1 MYIYIGDGRRGMAMF
16 KRMLIILFFLTAIIS
31 FFGCQSEGRLD
42 ISDVTITGSSKTI
55 GYHKTIIE
63 KDNLNDNEKIANI
76 FKMLLDEQS
85 ELVLVKAD
93 ETIEIEFNNI
103 PPKRITLYDH
113 YIHELDGTNKFGE
126 ADYREIQ
133 SDGNVYS
140 FKLGRTSAELLESDL
155 RGYKYRGLRLSCE
168 WDNYEY
174 EYAFVVKTIMIPKTT
189 R

>member
-1 MYIYIGDGRRGMAMF
+1 MF